1 MPSARF
7 PRKFVAADAA
17 LTDWSVIEP
26 YYDDLRDRA
35 IDDVGALER
44 WLLDYSELM
53 AAIDEV
59 GTDRHVKMT
68 CQTDDEQRKAAF
80 FDFIENIEPRC
91 KPRCHE
97 LNVRYA
103 EAAASKA
110 LPPER
115 YGVLDR
121 SIRASVEI
129 FREKNVPLQTEEAK
143 LSQQFQ
149 EISGAQTV
157 HFDGK
162 EQTLQQLGL
171 YAESTDRD
179 LRRRAWEVETERRL
193 QDAEKLEDIFDQ
205 MIALRHRIA
214 QNADC
219 CDYREYAFKAKQRF
233 DYTPEDCIA
242 FHDAVERSAV
252 PVFRA
257 MQEERQK
264 HLGVDPLRP
273 WDTSVD
279 VFGRAPLRPFDGAS
293 ELCAGASRIF
303 HKVDPELGDQF
314 DEMNAA
320 GYLDLESRIGK
331 APGGYQATYD
341 EERHPFIFMN
351 AVGLQR
357 DVRTMI
363 HEGGHAFHCYA
374 ARDDDLF
381 PYRSS
386 PIEFAEVA
394 SFGMEML
401 ALDFLGEF
409 YDNEEA
415 LARAK
420 RAQLEGIVAIFPWV
434 ATIDAFQHFLYTKP
448 DHTHDE
454 RRAHWLELRNRFGGI
469 ADFSGFEKALAYT
482 WQRQLHLFEVPFYYI
497 EYGIAKLGAL
507 QVWRN
512 AMQDRS
518 KATKQYRE
526 ALALGGSRPLPELFA
541 AAGATFDF
549 SHTTVAPLIELVQ
562 KELDKL
568 PA

>member
-1 MPSARF
+1 MPSSQF
-7 PRKFVAADAA
+7 PRRFIAADAA
-17 LTDWSVIEP
+17 LDDWSVIEP
-26 YYDDLRDRA
+26 YFDRLRDRA
-35 IDDVGALER
+35 INSTDTLER
-44 WLLDYSELM
+44 WMVDYSELM

-68 CQTDDEQRKAAF
+68 CQTDDQKRKAAF
-80 FDFIENIEPRC
+80 LDFIENIEPKC

-97 LNVRYA
+97 LNVRYV
-103 EAAASKA
+103 ETPAAKE
-110 LPPER
+110 LPAGR
-115 YGVLDR
+115 YAVLDR

-129 FREKNVPLQTEEAK
+129 FRDENVPLQTEEAK

-149 EISGAQTV
+149 EVSGAQTV
-157 HFDGK
+157 TFDGK

-171 YAESTDRD
+171 YAENTDRE
-179 LRRRAWEVETERRL
+179 LRQRAWEAETERRL
-193 QDAEKLEDIFDQ
+193 QDAEKLEDIFDK
-205 MIALRHRIA
+205 MISLRHRIA

-219 CDYREYAFKAKQRF
+219 ADYREYAFKAKQRF

-257 MQEERQK
+257 MQEERK
-264 HLGVDPLRP
+264 RHLGVDPLRP

-279 VFGRAPLRPFDGAS
+279 VFSRPPLRPFNGAA
-293 ELCAGASRIF
+293 ELCTGASRIF
-303 HKVDPELGDQF
+303 HKIAPELGTQF

-341 EERHPFIFMN
+341 EGRHPFIFMN
-351 AVGLQR
+351 AVGVQR

-374 ARDDDLF
+374 ARHDDLL

-401 ALDFLGEF
+401 ALDFLGELYAGDEF
-409 YDNEEA
+409 
-415 LARAK
+415 ARAK

-434 ATIDAFQHFLYTKP
+434 ATIDAFQHFLYTRP
-448 DHTHDE
+448 DHTRAE
-454 RRAHWLELRNRFGGI
+454 RRAYWLALRDRFGGI
-469 ADFSGFEKALAYT
+469 ADYSGYEEALAHS

-512 AMQDRS
+512 AMRDRAD
-518 KATKQYRE
+518 ATERYRA
-526 ALALGGSRPLPELFA
+526 ALSLGGSRPLPELFET
-541 AAGATFDF
+541 AGATFDF
-549 SHTTVAPLIELVQ
+549 SLKTVAPLIELVQ